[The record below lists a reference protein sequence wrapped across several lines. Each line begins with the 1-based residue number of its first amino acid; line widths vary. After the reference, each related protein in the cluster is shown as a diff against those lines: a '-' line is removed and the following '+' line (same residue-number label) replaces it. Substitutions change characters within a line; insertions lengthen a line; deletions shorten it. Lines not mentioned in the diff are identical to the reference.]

1 MEIICQ
7 EYSSLTDIFRCFQY
21 KHPRFR
27 CPLPELSYYQK
38 KKKRKKKERK
48 RQRENHFIH
57 LHSYVY
63 YKRLAISRPLEC
75 LLWYKVQLS
84 TIKIN
89 LKFSCC

>member
-27 CPLPELSYYQK
+27 CPLPELCIIK
-38 KKKRKKKERK
+38 KKKKKKKKKERK

-63 YKRLAISRPLEC
+63 FKRLAISRPLEC

-89 LKFSCC
+89 LKFS

>member
-7 EYSSLTDIFRCFQY
+7 EYSSLSDIFRCFQY
-21 KHPRFR
+21 RYLRFR
-27 CPLPELSYYQK
+27 CPLPELLYYQ
-38 KKKRKKKERK
+38 RERE
-48 RQRENHFIH
+48 RENH

-89 LKFSCC
+89 LKFS